1 MIFKL
6 LEKLQLLLK
15 PRLIRCRNR
24 QWLPSIP
31 TVKNLPINCL
41 HSLKVVT
48 KLSRAWGGWVYS
60 TKNNYQAISQNVS
73 KPPIG
78 SVNEAYKRLLVVIL
92 CHSVASLRSPVV
104 LSFQNSDVATLPPL
118 GNCFVSGSR
127 PRMPMTV
134 TLFKFAIIQ
143 TCDSYCRNSR
153 H

>member
-1 MIFKL
+1 M
-6 LEKLQLLLK
+6 EKLQLLLK

-24 QWLPSIP
+24 QLLPSIP

-78 SVNEAYKRLLVVIL
+78 SVNEAYIGDKMLTQGVFTEREAYYVPEAEKKFLFNQPKYPHCL
-92 CHSVASLRSPVV
+92 
-104 LSFQNSDVATLPPL
+104 TLKKA
-118 GNCFVSGSR
+118 R
-127 PRMPMTV
+127 KMR
-134 TLFKFAIIQ
+134 AINFG
-143 TCDSYCRNSR
+143 Y
-153 H
+153 